1 MLKSMTGFIK
11 KEFSSEGGQLCFE
24 IRSVNHRYLEPSF
37 RLPEPFRE
45 LEPLLRDQLSKQFQ
59 RGKIDC
65 TLRFTPN
72 ESNNFDVTTNEKL
85 IDHLI
90 QLSLSIADKISFQ
103 KSGVINP
110 TDILRIPH
118 VLQITEKNHYSLK
131 PAIVRLF
138 QEALADLNIIRA
150 KEGAAL
156 HKLLKS
162 RLNKMTVELK
172 KISAHLPKMLA
183 EQKKILRTRFEALE
197 IELDFSRLEQEVLL
211 FIQKTDVAEEIDRL
225 KFHIDETDQ
234 ILNSKTPCGRRLD
247 FLMQELNREVN
258 TIGSKIAHKKVTSQV
273 VELKV
278 LIEQM
283 REQIQNIE

>member
-11 KEFSSEGGQLCFE
+11 KEFSSENGQLCFE

-37 RLPEPFRE
+37 RLPESFRD
-45 LEPLLRDQLSKQFQ
+45 LEPLLRDQLSKKIQ

-72 ESNNFDVTTNEKL
+72 ESNNTNITVNKKL
-85 IDHLI
+85 MDQLI
-90 QLSLSIADKISFQ
+90 LLSHSIADKISTQ
-103 KSGVINP
+103 KQGMINP
-110 TDILRIPH
+110 TDILRVPH
-118 VLQITEKNHYSLK
+118 VLQVIEQDHHLLK
-131 PAIVRLF
+131 PAVLRLF
-138 QEALADLNIIRA
+138 QEALCDLNLIRE

-156 HKLLKS
+156 QKLLQS
-162 RLNKMTVELK
+162 RLHKMISELK
-172 KISAHLPKMLA
+172 KISSHLPKILA
-183 EQKKILRTRFEALE
+183 EQKKIMRTRFKELK
-197 IELDFSRLEQEVLL
+197 IELELARLEQEILL

-225 KFHIDETDQ
+225 KFHIDETFQ
-234 ILNSKTPCGRRLD
+234 ILESKKPCGRRLD

-258 TIGSKIAHKKVTSQV
+258 TMGSKISHKKVTSQV